1 MKQQQGA
8 ALVIVMA
15 LLSGALMLGMSGM
28 QSALIDERLAGN
40 YRASVQSQMAGES
53 FLSDIVR
60 DENSDVLTSIINQ
73 VMESENNTPVTVDDE
88 QLNALMEELS
98 VEIEVTRQDNKITI
112 KAWGS
117 EGRAKAPSV
126 LVFNA
131 SGAAEN
137 YRAPFIA
144 CQRMRITGSSLAASC
159 RTTNNV
165 CSQNQSSFISA
176 ASQTYNLLYSL
187 GAQPGN
193 AITLDGNA
201 QAYGSVRSQRDIVLT
216 GSSGIKGDA
225 YFQGAIFHGGDTRV
239 WGEELITKS
248 SPERCD
254 LYLDS
259 QGLSVEVENLKQQYG
274 DSVGNIK
281 MGNDKRRQW
290 ALTPEGLFFY
300 DEETRS
306 SGPPVFSQCG
316 FLDFR
321 CIVNFFVNFFRNLL
335 GFNICN
341 NNYVSCDSSQVG
353 WTEHS
358 QVIDNTIVVNNLT
371 LTGNPTFIVSGLESD
386 SQANP
391 AQLRMVVE
399 GEFNVSGDGRNGLVV
414 EDNAQLEL
422 FVKGK
427 TELGSNFQLGDTKAT
442 RAGAPPLTI
451 NSSYSG
457 AGDAV
462 AVNSGSHV
470 VGNIYAPG
478 GRVSVNSSRVTGSIW
493 AQEINALNDSQIIYN
508 EANVVAD
515 SQAIE
520 PETANEGG
528 SGFNWQWR

>member
-98 VEIEVTRQDNKITI
+98 VEIEVTRQDNQITI

-144 CQRMRITGSSLAASC
+144 CQRMRITGRSLAASC
-159 RTTNNV
+159 HSSNGA
-165 CSQNQSSFISA
+165 CSSGQSNLIPA
-176 ASQTYNLLYSL
+176 ESQKYNLLYSL
-187 GAQPGN
+187 GSEQGSS
-193 AITLDGNA
+193 ITLDVNS
-201 QAYGSVRSQRDIVLT
+201 QAYGNVRSQRDIFLA
-216 GSSGIKGDA
+216 GSSRIIGSAYAQSAICYVNGMDCDSAASFVDGDEVITTGRLQQCDMFLDLA
-225 YFQGAIFHGGDTRV
+225 SLNNEIRDISLGYNSSVRNVVMGG
-239 WGEELITKS
+239 
-248 SPERCD
+248 
-254 LYLDS
+254 
-259 QGLSVEVENLKQQYG
+259 Q
-274 DSVGNIK
+274 
-281 MGNDKRRQW
+281 RRQW
-290 ALTPEGLFFY
+290 ALTPEGLFY
-300 DEETRS
+300 SD
-306 SGPPVFSQCG
+306 CG
-316 FLDFR
+316 FLGLG
-321 CIVNFFVNFFRNLL
+321 CIFSEFLEFFI
-335 GFNICN
+335 GFDRDEWVK
-341 NNYVSCDSSQVG
+341 YSS
-353 WTEHS
+353 
-358 QVIDNTIVVNNLT
+358 VINNTIVVDDFFVR
-371 LTGNPTFIVSGLESD
+371 GNSTFIVASNQNRL
-386 SQANP
+386 AR
-391 AQLRMVVE
+391 LRMVVE
-399 GEFNVSGDGRNGLVV
+399 GDFIIEERGNELVI
-414 EDNAQLEL
+414 EDNAQLEI

-427 TELGSNFQLGDTKAT
+427 TILNPNLQMGEGSVSRNGQT
-442 RAGAPPLTI
+442 PLTI

-520 PETANEGG
+520 SETANEGG